1 MASARV
7 PGSGAGWRG
16 ACALTGALLWGHL
29 QLLCAQSPTNTT
41 SVCGQPGVTGKIYHG
56 EDAPDERWP
65 WQASLLFRGQHICG
79 ASLFDAQW
87 VISAAHCFQRSH
99 QAEDYRVLLGY
110 HKLEKPTEHSMMMTV
125 YRLFVHND
133 FNKKYFMSRDIT
145 LLQLHRPAKF
155 TSHVLPVC
163 LPGANMT
170 VPAHSSCWATGWGM
184 ITEDTVLHS
193 PRQLQQAE
201 LGIMN
206 NDACNMLLA
215 DPNSGQR
222 PVQEDMICAG
232 DLMKGKSVCRGD
244 SGGPLVCFLNNT
256 WFLMGLSSFSA
267 PCNDPVG
274 PSVFSKVSYFANW
287 IREKQS
293 SSPSPDPSIAPPE
306 EPPPALGN
314 SVSLGTAHKH
324 RTCVILV
331 SSQTFLLW
339 WLCLRIL

>member
-1 MASARV
+1 
-7 PGSGAGWRG
+7 
-16 ACALTGALLWGHL
+16 
-29 QLLCAQSPTNTT
+29 
-41 SVCGQPGVTGKIYHG
+41 
-56 EDAPDERWP
+56 
-65 WQASLLFRGQHICG
+65 
-79 ASLFDAQW
+79 
-87 VISAAHCFQRSH
+87 
-99 QAEDYRVLLGY
+99 
-110 HKLEKPTEHSMMMTV
+110 
-125 YRLFVHND
+125 
-133 FNKKYFMSRDIT
+133 
-145 LLQLHRPAKF
+145 
-155 TSHVLPVC
+155 
-163 LPGANMT
+163 
-170 VPAHSSCWATGWGM
+170 
-184 ITEDTVLHS
+184 
-193 PRQLQQAE
+193 
-201 LGIMN
+201 MN